1 MELFREI
8 YDSIFQRVRSPF
20 WGYIA
25 VSFVFLNWKPLYY
38 LTFADVS
45 VLERFT
51 YFDQSSDYYSLL
63 ILPFILGVAL
73 ALLAPYISN
82 FGSWWAQSPTANRKL
97 REIDLAHQLA
107 SKKGELLAERD
118 KQRHIVEQAL
128 LEGAQLDQEAKSLD
142 DDVREELES
151 KISQVRDEFYDSIGA
166 LDGVSQVDP
175 LGSPKE
181 LSDVVAQV
189 NANWESLLH
198 TRLSR
203 NGQRG
208 RAFGLIE
215 SHNEDLPDVMR
226 SVPSNLFFPQDQAPK
241 GEVQRKLVRVVREG
255 DVVFV
260 SPKADL
266 FKSSLDAMRR
276 VGATVIQLS

>member
-1 MELFREI
+1 M
-8 YDSIFQRVRSPF
+8 RSPF

-38 LTFADVS
+38 LTFSDVS

-51 YFDQSSDYYSLL
+51 YFDQSSDNYSLL
-63 ILPFILGVAL
+63 ILPFVLGVAL

-82 FGSWWAQSPTANRKL
+82 FGSWWAQSPTAGRKL

-128 LEGAQLDQEAKSLD
+128 LEGAQLDQEAKRLD

-175 LGSPKE
+175 LGPPDQ
-181 LSDVVAQV
+181 LNDVVAQV
-189 NANWESLLH
+189 NANWETLLH
-198 TRLSR
+198 TRLS
-203 NGQRG
+203 QDG
-208 RAFGLIE
+208 RHGRTFGLIKTHHDE
-215 SHNEDLPDVMR
+215 LPDVMR
-226 SVPSNLFFPQDQAPK
+226 SIPHNYLFVEAD
-241 GEVQRKLVRVVREG
+241 GQRREIEGKLTRVARPG
-255 DVVFV
+255 DLVFV
-260 SPKADL
+260 SSDVDILKP
-266 FKSSLDAMRR
+266 SLDKLKHS
-276 VGATVIQLS
+276 GATVIRLS